1 MRKLEEKLER
11 VVRENEERWKERD
24 ERLGVMEDR
33 MEREVNRKVGE
44 ERRSKDWTRSREEE
58 RGTNENNIIKERI
71 TAID

>member
-1 MRKLEEKLER
+1 VRKLEEKLER